1 MNYFAHGYRY
11 VDDPYFLA
19 GTAVPDWLSVV
30 DRRVRVR
37 PKDAAAHMDCSDAI
51 LARVARGVSQHHAED
66 ARFHACEAFAELSLR
81 FTVEIRDLLG
91 GDAGMR
97 PSFLGHILVELLLD
111 STLIEDRPNLL
122 DDYYRALADVE
133 NWVVELA
140 VNRMQPRQTE
150 HLALLISLFTRER
163 FLCDYPDDGQLLR
176 RLNQVM
182 KRVKLER
189 LPEQFCELLPEA
201 RRAVRARRDELLGN
215 EVTVGELLEGA

>member
-1 MNYFAHGYRY
+1 
-11 VDDPYFLA
+11 
-19 GTAVPDWLSVV
+19 
-30 DRRVRVR
+30 
-37 PKDAAAHMDCSDAI
+37 
-51 LARVARGVSQHHAED
+51 
-66 ARFHACEAFAELSLR
+66 
-81 FTVEIRDLLG
+81 
-91 GDAGMR
+91 MR